1 MLLDGMVIPKSYIHV
16 PNSLMKASQTHSGF
30 YECMHKC
37 FFSFSLV
44 NHYLCLSFVGM
55 LGSEEV
61 FRDIVEHQF
70 ILQYIINHYK
80 IDVVVKDI

>member
-1 MLLDGMVIPKSYIHV
+1 MYAQM
-16 PNSLMKASQTHSGF
+16 
-30 YECMHKC
+30 

-44 NHYLCLSFVGM
+44 DHYLCLSFVGM